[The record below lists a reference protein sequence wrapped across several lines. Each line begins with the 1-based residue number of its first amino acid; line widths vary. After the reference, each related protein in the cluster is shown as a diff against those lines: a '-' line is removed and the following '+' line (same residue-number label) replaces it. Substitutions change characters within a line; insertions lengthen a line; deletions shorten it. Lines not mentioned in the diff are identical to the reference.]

1 MVFRSFFPLL
11 NKSQTHTHTHTLALA
26 IARTISSSYAHP
38 RPLCPTHAHPNALT
52 FTLKTSFSMRRGDVD
67 LRTEM
72 KIRKYLMNEK
82 RGNMKYNKRKHHC
95 QRSRVSVCVPTGVRV
110 RVRECC
116 GSACGLERDSRRP
129 YLSLIV
135 VYKSTVAR

>member
-1 MVFRSFFPLL
+1 MTLKYAILTFSLFHLSSWSSGPSSLSST
-11 NKSQTHTHTHTLALA
+11 NHKHTHTLALA

-82 RGNMKYNKRKHHC
+82 
-95 QRSRVSVCVPTGVRV
+95 
-110 RVRECC
+110 E
-116 GSACGLERDSRRP
+116 E
-129 YLSLIV
+129 I
-135 VYKSTVAR
+135 